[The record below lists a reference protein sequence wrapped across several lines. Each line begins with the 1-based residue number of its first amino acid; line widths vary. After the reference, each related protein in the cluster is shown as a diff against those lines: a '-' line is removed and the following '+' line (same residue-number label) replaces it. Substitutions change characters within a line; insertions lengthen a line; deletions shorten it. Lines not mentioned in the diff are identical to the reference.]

1 MPAAGVRRSRLA
13 VLLESMFVQALKAE
27 GGPARA
33 RFAKLC
39 HKYIKE
45 CAPPEY
51 HDLLLP
57 NEAEIPVA
65 CKRRVFDAGYIPAL
79 GRSNVELCG
88 VSSMP
93 RMPLSARNHLS
104 RVSAG
109 PSKGDH

>member
-1 MPAAGVRRSRLA
+1 
-13 VLLESMFVQALKAE
+13 MFVQALKKD

-33 RFAKLC
+33 RFARLC
-39 HKYIKE
+39 HKYITQ

-51 HDLLLP
+51 HELLLP

-88 VSSMP
+88 VSSAKP
-93 RMPLSARNHLS
+93 FPAAARLSPLLRRTKQS
-104 RVSAG
+104 RSSRTA
-109 PSKGDH
+109 

>member
-1 MPAAGVRRSRLA
+1 
-13 VLLESMFVQALKAE
+13 MFVQALKAE

-88 VSSMP
+88 VSGAAP
-93 RMPLSARNHLS
+93 SADVQISHA
-104 RVSAG
+104 SAG